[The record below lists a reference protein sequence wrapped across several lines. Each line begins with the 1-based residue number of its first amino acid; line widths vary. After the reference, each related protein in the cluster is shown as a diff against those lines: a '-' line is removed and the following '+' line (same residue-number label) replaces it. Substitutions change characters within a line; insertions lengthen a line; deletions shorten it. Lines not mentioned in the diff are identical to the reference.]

1 LGSGEAYKR
10 FGCANLTERDH
21 FEDLGIDGRIILKL
35 FLRKS
40 VRRVWTEVIW
50 FRRGTIGRLL

>member
-1 LGSGEAYKR
+1 LA
-10 FGCANLTERDH
+10 ERDH

-35 FLRKS
+35 FIKKS

-50 FRRGTIGRLL
+50 FRRGTSGMLL

>member
-1 LGSGEAYKR
+1 MWGSGEVYKR

-21 FEDLGIDGRIILKL
+21 FEDLGIDRIILKL

-40 VRRVWTEVIW
+40 VRRVWTEVIL
-50 FRRGTIGRLL
+50 FRRGTSGRLL